1 MSKDIRDEYW
11 FEKFGHPRDKKD
23 NKKIKRLKKVI
34 AIVEAELEIDKS
46 LMVDKDIYWD
56 EGYIAGVEHAIT
68 VIQEEE

>member
-11 FEKFGHPRDKKD
+11 FEKFGHPRD

-34 AIVEAELEIDKS
+34 AIVREELEIDKS
-46 LMVDKDIYWD
+46 LMEVKDIYWD

-68 VIQEEE
+68 VIQEEK